1 MGANANRYCIKLII
15 DGLTLALTPIV
26 EKIDAGNGSGVVH
39 YRLIKDQKVNGIC
52 WLVDSIN

>member
-26 EKIDAGNGSGVVH
+26 EKIDAADGSGVVH